1 MKKLY
6 PFRGFGVPTVYL
18 VVAILCY
25 IAFAT
30 LSLYLI
36 AEAITSIR
44 GESVN
49 HPGEKTMGAI
59 ICIAILGMITMK
71 FFNVFQATKGIPK
84 SLKKLGSDLESGLTL
99 SDVRKSFNLEKGKE
113 SRASG
118 IYYIPTNT
126 FLWPWYW
133 LLQGDTASNH
143 NGKKMRRT
151 IPIKIDESMNIT
163 LKTSI
168 VNGQEINFLGAQE
181 TILIKEKEAP
191 RNMSGVTVFS
201 RVKSIWF

>member
-18 VVAILCY
+18 VMAMLCY
-25 IAFAT
+25 IAFAI
-30 LSLYLI
+30 LSLYLT
-36 AEAITSIR
+36 AETITSIR
-44 GESVN
+44 GESVS

-59 ICIAILGMITMK
+59 ICIAILGVITMK

-84 SLKKLGSDLESGLTL
+84 SLKKLGSNLESGLTL
-99 SDVRKSFNLEKGKE
+99 NDVRKSFKLENNME

-133 LLQGDTASNH
+133 LLQGDTASNYD
-143 NGKKMRRT
+143 GKKMRRT
-151 IPIKIDESMNIT
+151 IPVKIDESMNIT

-168 VNGQEINFLGAQE
+168 VNGQEISFLGAQE
-181 TILIKEKEAP
+181 TVLIKEQEAS
-191 RNMSGVTVFS
+191 RNMTGVTIFS
-201 RVKSIWF
+201 KKSWL